1 MLWTA
6 VDFYVY
12 LHECISLEM
21 IFTASDQIMPM
32 VEQITSE
39 KECKEVKEGTH
50 TTMEATLGLDEPVS
64 NFVHTIFKT
73 IYSCVYA

>member
-1 MLWTA
+1 MLWKA

-12 LHECISLEM
+12 LHECLSLEM

-39 KECKEVKEGTH
+39 KACKEVKEGTNLH
-50 TTMEATLGLDEPVS
+50 DNGRNTGTR
-64 NFVHTIFKT
+64 
-73 IYSCVYA
+73 